1 MGTKTAD
8 RERRKEGGKKKE
20 GRRARITAT
29 AFSIWYIYIFTKV
42 QKLDRLEKFV
52 LGGEILPRPLGAV
65 ILDVWK
71 AAGSQ
76 YVVIAAARRPIEV
89 RHPPL
94 IVHHIGVPHEIRR
107 PRWLLRLN
115 QVARQHLHAPFNS
128 IWNMLDSFLEAKL
141 HCRHLVIITLSF
153 VTNIRRIFNCESIQN
168 QRGGERKKVLS
179 FDIKTLEAN
188 DSNFP
193 SVAPRPLLS
202 SPTVIRSDIYR
213 PEFSNRSEE
222 SAAVTWRARSSC
234 VKQRW
239 FLGPDRSRGRGGGWR
254 EFSRSSI
261 VIQWERKFLEMLVGF
276 ARTLKRAYVGT
287 WSIDVRKRKPDV
299 KREPRNLPLTLK
311 ASSSWKQSSPK

>member
-1 MGTKTAD
+1 METKTAD

-52 LGGEILPRPLGAV
+52 LGGEVLPRPLGAV

-76 YVVIAAARRPIEV
+76 YVVIAAAHRPIEV

-115 QVARQHLHAPFNS
+115 QVACQHLHAPFNS

-141 HCRHLVIITLSF
+141 HCRHLVIIT
-153 VTNIRRIFNCESIQN
+153 I
-168 QRGGERKKVLS
+168 
-179 FDIKTLEAN
+179 
-188 DSNFP
+188 
-193 SVAPRPLLS
+193 
-202 SPTVIRSDIYR
+202 
-213 PEFSNRSEE
+213 
-222 SAAVTWRARSSC
+222 W
-234 VKQRW
+234 
-239 FLGPDRSRGRGGGWR
+239 
-254 EFSRSSI
+254 
-261 VIQWERKFLEMLVGF
+261 
-276 ARTLKRAYVGT
+276 
-287 WSIDVRKRKPDV
+287 
-299 KREPRNLPLTLK
+299 
-311 ASSSWKQSSPK
+311 

>member
-1 MGTKTAD
+1 MNEG
-8 RERRKEGGKKKE
+8 RKEGKRKKDDE
-20 GRRARITAT
+20 HGSRRQLFPFDI
-29 AFSIWYIYIFTKV
+29 YIYIFTKV

-52 LGGEILPRPLGAV
+52 LGGEVLPRPLGAV

-76 YVVIAAARRPIEV
+76 YVVIAAAHRPIEV

-128 IWNMLDSFLEAKL
+128 IWNMLDSFSAKL
-141 HCRHLVIITLSF
+141 HCRHLVIITLSS

-179 FDIKTLEAN
+179 FDVKTLEAN

-222 SAAVTWRARSSC
+222 SAAVT
-234 VKQRW
+234 
-239 FLGPDRSRGRGGGWR
+239 
-254 EFSRSSI
+254 
-261 VIQWERKFLEMLVGF
+261 
-276 ARTLKRAYVGT
+276 
-287 WSIDVRKRKPDV
+287 
-299 KREPRNLPLTLK
+299 
-311 ASSSWKQSSPK
+311 